1 MRDIRQIDM
10 GYHHHSN
17 AVVPDGSP
25 DADPPG
31 TTYTQSATPGCRAP
45 HVWTRGRS
53 TIDLFDRDIVLL
65 TGPDGAAWRTALAQ
79 TPVISHVLTGDTWRD
94 VYGIGKDG
102 AVLIRPDGIVAWRS
116 ATSGN
121 PEAATTVVSDSLLFH
136 LP

>member
-10 GYHHHSN
+10 GYQYHSN

-31 TTYTQSATPGCRAP
+31 TTYTQS
-45 HVWTRGRS
+45 
-53 TIDLFDRDIVLL
+53 
-65 TGPDGAAWRTALAQ
+65 
-79 TPVISHVLTGDTWRD
+79 GDTWRD

-116 ATSGN
+116 ATSRN